1 MATIVVSIC
10 HHDGRSTRTEKL
22 RLFSEQND
30 AQEMAL
36 LLGALFEIPSHER
49 VVGLASVA
57 GSCGV
62 IPLSAS
68 CRYPNLIF
76 RDEERLGH
84 IFRIVTKD
92 AASEDEVLFPI
103 SALTPPPSPGL
114 SRLPPTWA
122 SSPPELR
129 VSTAET
135 VAVPELVSTG
145 ALTRQQG
152 VLVVEMLRAEDP
164 VVFAACRVAGAAGV
178 SLGSSTPAGER
189 RREWSGEAKG
199 NFASMVKVVLGG
211 KVGRG
216 DGGSSV
222 GEANGGMPRR
232 GVKGRGR
239 GRAWGEEEEEQ
250 QRCRGS
256 QEVPES
262 FQMDALAL
270 ADVALATGKIS
281 KQTYVRALHKVVTLD
296 SSLVSAYLGERK
308 QGRQEDGEGM
318 LEAVLRAFGPE
329 QQGRAADD
337 DYPRQQPLA
346 AAAVGGV
353 KAATGATADGSL
365 GQGRMAAEDL
375 VAREAELRDDFL
387 RQALSLIEEGSAGL
401 SAQHRAVV
409 EKAISVGHPWVSA
422 IYDECKE
429 TGDVRGLMQNLQCL
443 PALLERDQAAVLAA
457 NTSQPPPPGEA
468 DSPFWPRR
476 QQQPQQQQQQRQ
488 QPQPQHHHQRQQQ
501 QQQPHQQQ
509 QPRRQHEQE
518 PQPSVSRTVLSAK
531 SIPLASVSSISAST
545 PAATATA
552 ASSEQVASAS
562 TTPANSSSASTQAV
576 NAAEGPAAVFHRGLV
591 DGGTVGHGKG
601 EAGNPAF
608 DMVVGQLCR
617 VVAGCSQLLRLRGVI
632 GEREERALKTMSN
645 RGSPVLLAAVEAY
658 GANQDLEDLLD
669 TLQTAAE
676 IELSLTA
683 AAPPS
688 ATAAAAAAVPETR
701 RADPPQQRR
710 TLPHQQQQ
718 QQQQP
723 SGVVAGGGRG
733 GLDLGY
739 GSGVSRDGG
748 GRAQASVGVSSN
760 GESGDGCRD
769 GDATG
774 ESIWSRPAAEV
785 KTPAAAAAVG
795 ARAQELMKARFAGMK
810 SAAEAKSAA
819 AAAAA
824 AETGGSVEGSKSAS
838 SAASS
843 FGKEGK
849 EPSGDR
855 RLRQDVSQLVA
866 VMAKQGMLTDRQR
879 LFLLA
884 QVGRRITRTTR
895 EKHAQYLATG
905 NSKEL
910 YTVLVALSMPP
921 SRKKEKD
928 KPGAGVGPRGGQE
941 DNDDDDTDDDDDDD
955 DDEAAW
961 DEESG
966 EEASEEEEE
975 EDEERHGEK
984 KREREMIMEKE
995 NDGTGKTSGPGDFG
1009 GDEAVGGGVVRQGA
1023 SEGGEPQQAFEACD
1037 APEL

>member
-1 MATIVVSIC
+1 MATLVVSIC

-22 RLFSEQND
+22 RLLAERND

-49 VVGLASVA
+49 VVGLASVT

-76 RDEERLGH
+76 REEERLGRV
-84 IFRIVTKD
+84 FRIVTKD

-129 VSTAET
+129 VNTAET
-135 VAVPELVSTG
+135 VAIPELVSTG

-152 VLVVEMLRAEDP
+152 VLVVERLRAEDP

-189 RREWSGEAKG
+189 RREWSGEAKRS
-199 NFASMVKVVLGG
+199 FASMVKVVLGG

-222 GEANGGMPRR
+222 GEADGGMPRR
-232 GVKGRGR
+232 GGKGRGR
-239 GRAWGEEEEEQ
+239 RRAWAEEEEEQ
-250 QRCRGS
+250 QLCRRS

-262 FQMDALAL
+262 FQVDALAL
-270 ADVALATGKIS
+270 ADVALVTGKIS
-281 KQTYVRALHKVVTLD
+281 KQAYVRALHKVVTLD

-318 LEAVLRAFGPE
+318 LEAVVRAFGPE
-329 QQGRAADD
+329 QQGRTADND
-337 DYPRQQPLA
+337 DPRQQPRA

-353 KAATGATADGSL
+353 KAAGAATTDGSL

-387 RQALSLIEEGSAGL
+387 RQALSLIEEGGAGL

-429 TGDVRGLMQNLQCL
+429 TGDVRGLM
-443 PALLERDQAAVLAA
+443 
-457 NTSQPPPPGEA
+457 
-468 DSPFWPRR
+468 
-476 QQQPQQQQQQRQ
+476 
-488 QPQPQHHHQRQQQ
+488 
-501 QQQPHQQQ
+501 
-509 QPRRQHEQE
+509 
-518 PQPSVSRTVLSAK
+518 
-531 SIPLASVSSISAST
+531 
-545 PAATATA
+545 
-552 ASSEQVASAS
+552 
-562 TTPANSSSASTQAV
+562 
-576 NAAEGPAAVFHRGLV
+576 
-591 DGGTVGHGKG
+591 G

-608 DMVVGQLCR
+608 HMVVGQLCR

-632 GEREERALKTMSN
+632 GEREERTLKTMSN

-683 AAPPS
+683 AAPPT
-688 ATAAAAAAVPETR
+688 ATAAAAAAAAVPETR

-710 TLPHQQQQ
+710 ALPHQHQHQHQ
-718 QQQQP
+718 HQQP
-723 SGVVAGGGRG
+723 SGVGAGGGRGRGRG
-733 GLDLGY
+733 GLDLGC

-748 GRAQASVGVSSN
+748 GRAQASVGVSS
-760 GESGDGCRD
+760 D
-769 GDATG
+769 
-774 ESIWSRPAAEV
+774 
-785 KTPAAAAAVG
+785 
-795 ARAQELMKARFAGMK
+795 
-810 SAAEAKSAA
+810 
-819 AAAAA
+819 
-824 AETGGSVEGSKSAS
+824 
-838 SAASS
+838 
-843 FGKEGK
+843 EGK

-910 YTVLVALSMPP
+910 YTVLMALSMPP
-921 SRKKEKD
+921 PRNKKK
-928 KPGAGVGPRGGQE
+928 
-941 DNDDDDTDDDDDDD
+941 
-955 DDEAAW
+955 AW

-966 EEASEEEEE
+966 EEESEEEEE
-975 EDEERHGEK
+975 EERHGDK
-984 KREREMIMEKE
+984 KREREMKMEKDK
-995 NDGTGKTSGPGDFG
+995 DGNGKTSGPGDK
-1009 GDEAVGGGVVRQGA
+1009 AVGGGVVGQGA